1 MNYHISASELAV
13 ITGHNHYR
21 DVDELYIKYWQKY
34 HKKDFQRIKE
44 ILEGRSGVGAAK
56 LPERAS
62 ESVRRLAK
70 KHNIKRED
78 VSKLFEASKGKT
90 TQSMNNTRKQALD
103 SMLKQIPDKEK
114 EELKKAANSVAFTN
128 FGTRNEVDGVQL
140 FEEHRGVNVE
150 RPKGYYSNEL
160 FIIGEESENSRDVSS
175 ENPDTWS
182 IGGKIDGIFTD
193 NIEDSNDNGNN
204 RVVLEIKNRVK
215 GLFKKVRDYEK
226 VQCYA
231 YMFCLDLKMTS
242 LAEVYKCEK
251 GVQMGVNDII
261 WDNDF
266 WENDIL
272 EHISEFVDDFYAFIK
287 DDDRKIKIIS

>member
-44 ILEGRSGVGAAK
+44 IIEGRSGVGAVK

-70 KHNIKRED
+70 KHNIKKDD
-78 VSKLFEASKGKT
+78 VSKLFEASKGKS
-90 TQSMNNTRKQALD
+90 TQSMNKTRKQALD
-103 SMLKQIPDKEK
+103 SMLKHVPEKEK

-160 FIIGEESENSRDVSS
+160 FIIGGDSGDESSDDPDV
-175 ENPDTWS
+175 WS

-193 NIEDSNDNGNN
+193 NIVNTSNTDTTDN
-204 RVVLEIKNRVK
+204 RIVLEIKNRVK

-231 YMFCLDLKMTS
+231 YMFCLDLKKTS

-251 GVQMGVNDII
+251 GVQMGVNDIV
-261 WDNDF
+261 WDDDF
-266 WENDIL
+266 WEHEIL
-272 EHISEFVDDFYAFIK
+272 EPISEFVDDFYEFMK
-287 DDDRKIKIIS
+287 DDQRKIEIIS